1 MKNFLI
7 AFFVF
12 LIIDIIWL
20 VFISRNLY
28 ANQIGFLM
36 KEKPN
41 LLAALIFYLIFV
53 IGLVVFVINP
63 SLEKKSLLSLIL
75 TGALF
80 GLVTYS
86 TYDLTNLATIKNW
99 PISITIIDLIWGSF
113 VSSSTSLIT
122 YLIITKGI
130 I

>member
-1 MKNFLI
+1 MK
-7 AFFVF
+7 
-12 LIIDIIWL
+12 DD
-20 VFISRNLY
+20 
-28 ANQIGFLM
+28 
-36 KEKPN
+36 PN
-41 LLAALIFYLIFV
+41 LFAALIFYLIFV
-53 IGLVVFVINP
+53 IGLVIFVINP
-63 SLEKKSLLSLIL
+63 SLEKKSLLSVIL

-80 GLVTYS
+80 GLISYS

>member
-41 LLAALIFYLIFV
+41 LFAALIFYLIFV

-86 TYDLTNLATIKNW
+86 TYDLTNLATVKNW

>member
-1 MKNFLI
+1 MKDN
-7 AFFVF
+7 
-12 LIIDIIWL
+12 
-20 VFISRNLY
+20 
-28 ANQIGFLM
+28 
-36 KEKPN
+36 PN
-41 LLAALIFYLIFV
+41 LFAALIFYLIFV
-53 IGLVVFVINP
+53 IGLVIFVINP
-63 SLEKKSLLSLIL
+63 SLEKKSLLSVIL

-86 TYDLTNLATIKNW
+86 TYDLTNLATVKNW

-122 YLIITKGI
+122 YLIIIKGI